1 MQCVMSKQRM
11 VLYDKNTNIKSSRC
25 TPLLLYS
32 LLSCF
37 THHIGAFIWLYLK
50 KKKCFS
56 VCNSFQCVQPNPLC
70 HCLSTS
76 PLCMSAASFWPD
88 PHNLWSSI
96 LYTVEV
102 LWCTNSCGS
111 KVPLG
116 MWTALCQAHTWT
128 QTHKESIA
136 AAVIHWHKPPL
147 AKTHM
152 NSTAAYS

>member
-1 MQCVMSKQRM
+1 MNTRSTHGCSVWWANKGWYCMTKILTSRALA
-11 VLYDKNTNIKSSRC
+11 VLPFSFILSCLVLLITLEHLYDFIFFLNI
-25 TPLLLYS
+25 
-32 LLSCF
+32 
-37 THHIGAFIWLYLK
+37 
-50 KKKCFS
+50 CFS

-102 LWCTNSCGS
+102 LWWTNSCGS

-116 MWTALCQAHTWT
+116 MWTVLCQAHTWT
-128 QTHKESIA
+128 QTHKESINRSCSS
-136 AAVIHWHKPPL
+136 HSL
-147 AKTHM
+147 T
-152 NSTAAYS
+152 